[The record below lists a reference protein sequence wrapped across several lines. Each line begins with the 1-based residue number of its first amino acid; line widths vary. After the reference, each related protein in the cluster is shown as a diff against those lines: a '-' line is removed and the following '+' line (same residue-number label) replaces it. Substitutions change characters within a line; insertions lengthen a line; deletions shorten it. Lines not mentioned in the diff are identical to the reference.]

1 MTASIEIVYW
11 IFVKPFGFPK
21 DPCSFETCTQHH
33 YPSPTHKRIFGLG
46 KNVCTSALVIFIGW
60 RFYLVGH
67 RYLNLPIPD
76 EKRNQIPEGPSAID
90 DVLITFNFWE
100 YFQND

>member
-76 EKRNQIPEGPSAID
+76 ENRNQIPEGPSAI
-90 DVLITFNFWE
+90 
-100 YFQND
+100 Q

>member
-33 YPSPTHKRIFGLG
+33 YPSSIAKRITTLG
-46 KNVCTSALVIFIGW
+46 QGASVLILMIFTGW
-60 RFYLVGH
+60 RFYLVAH
-67 RYLNLPIPD
+67 RNLYLPIPD
-76 EKRNQIPEGPSAID
+76 EAKNQIPEGPSA
-90 DVLITFNFWE
+90 L
-100 YFQND
+100 Q